1 MSEQTDL
8 FPADHFSMIMTN
20 VAAIM
25 KASEAAVLLS
35 CGITRPR
42 NPKTADGGSAKI
54 LPFGETRRSRRRR
67 ERAR

>member
-1 MSEQTDL
+1 L
-8 FPADHFSMIMTN
+8 PADHFAGSDAN

-25 KASEAAVLLS
+25 KACEAARALS
-35 CGITRPR
+35 CGITIPR
-42 NPKTADGGSAKI
+42 NPKTADGGPAKI